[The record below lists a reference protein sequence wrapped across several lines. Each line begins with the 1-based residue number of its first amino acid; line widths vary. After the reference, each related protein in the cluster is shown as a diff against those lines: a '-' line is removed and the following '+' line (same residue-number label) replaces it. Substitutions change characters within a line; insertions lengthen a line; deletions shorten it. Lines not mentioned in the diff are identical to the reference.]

1 MASESRMKELG
12 MAWVTQVR
20 LRVIVFVIGV
30 PLAAFGAITL
40 GPAWLTLPIVGVAV
54 AVVTVSV
61 NKLTQ
66 RLGEGVCFTC
76 GQGLRDVPPGEHGKV
91 CPGCGALNQH
101 RPMMLAR
108 TDTKSTSSDV

>member
-1 MASESRMKELG
+1 
-12 MAWVTQVR
+12 MAWVTRVR

-66 RLGEGVCFTC
+66 RLGGSVCFTC
-76 GQGLRDVPPGEHGKV
+76 GEEIGDVPPGEHGKV

-101 RPMMLAR
+101 RPPTLAQQAR
-108 TDTKSTSSDV
+108 GTNDPRA

>member
-1 MASESRMKELG
+1 MQESIKQIG
-12 MAWVTQVR
+12 MAWVTRLR

-30 PLAAFGAITL
+30 PLAAFGAISL
-40 GPAWLTLPIVGVAV
+40 GPAWMVLPIVGVAV

-66 RLGEGVCFTC
+66 RLGESVCFTC

-101 RPMMLAR
+101 QPMALA
-108 TDTKSTSSDV
+108 TKDDSRA

>member
-1 MASESRMKELG
+1 MASESKIKDIG
-12 MAWVTQVR
+12 MAWVTGIR

-54 AVVTVSV
+54 AIVTVSV

-66 RLGEGVCFTC
+66 RLSESVCFTC

-91 CPGCGALNQH
+91 CPGCGSPNQH
-101 RPMMLAR
+101 RPMRLAKR
-108 TDTKSTSSDV
+108 EKRSTHREV